1 MTRSSSPFKRST
13 RRRDTPPPVP
23 TAIGGLL
30 VVIALCILGW
40 QALRVYNGVPGR
52 GYSTVYVS
60 TPEVGNLLSHDQV
73 RIAGAR
79 VGQVL
84 DRDIGPDGRPRLE
97 LQIEPGTRL
106 PADTKVAVRG
116 AGLLGAR
123 YVELIPGGSSDD
135 VPEGSTIKGD
145 GGSYT
150 FGLAETLD
158 TFDKDTR
165 GALGSM
171 VGGLGQGLLGHG
183 EKLNDGIHAA
193 GTRSKPFGEFAAE
206 VLRRDGAAGRLVPA
220 LESAIAPLDAN
231 RRKLADLAGVT
242 ADAVEPFVDRRAEL
256 RESLDEAPPALAALR
271 PGLAAGTRLL
281 ASVRTV
287 AGAAN
292 GTLPGAPAGLRSL
305 TALLRESRAPLR
317 RASTLLDA
325 ARPAVPAALRITAA
339 LDPVLTPVKNI
350 LVGLSPILADVD
362 AYGCDINNFALTM
375 RSMTGYT
382 QPGEGPHGPAQ
393 AFRLQAVIPLSGDA
407 LGVRNTTGFDKR
419 EGIVKPC
426 TYLAKPYPQFV
437 PGGGR

>member
-1 MTRSSSPFKRST
+1 MARSSSPFKRST
-13 RRRDTPPPVP
+13 RRRDTPPPIP
-23 TAIGGLL
+23 TAVGGLL
-30 VVIALCILGW
+30 VIVALCILGW

-84 DRDIGPDGRPRLE
+84 DRDIGPDGNPRLE

-123 YVELIPGGSSDD
+123 YVELIPGSSSAD
-135 VPEGSTIKGD
+135 VAEGSTIKGD
-145 GGSYT
+145 EGSYT

-171 VGGLGQGLLGHG
+171 IGGLGQGLLGHG
-183 EKLNDGIHAA
+183 EKLNDAVHAA
-193 GTRSKPFGEFAAE
+193 GTRSRPFGEFAAE
-206 VLRRDGAAGRLVPA
+206 VLRRDGAAGRLLPA

-231 RRKLADLAGVT
+231 RHKLADMAGIA
-242 ADAVEPFVDRRAEL
+242 ADAVEPIVDRRAEM
-256 RESLDEAPPALAALR
+256 RETLDEAPPALVALQ
-271 PGLAAGTRLL
+271 PGLTAGTRLL
-281 ASVRTV
+281 ASVRSA
-287 AGAAN
+287 AGAATA
-292 GTLPGAPAGLRSL
+292 TLPKAPAGLRSL
-305 TALLRESRAPLR
+305 SALLRESRVPLR

-325 ARPAVPAALRITAA
+325 ARPAVPAALKITSA
-339 LDPVLTPVKNI
+339 LDPVLRPVKNM
-350 LVGLSPILADVD
+350 LAELSPILAEVG
-362 AYGCDINNFALTM
+362 AYNCDITNFALTM

-393 AFRLQAVIPLSGDA
+393 AFRLQSVIPLAGDA
-407 LGVRNTTGFDKR
+407 VGVRNTSTTDKR

-426 TYLAKPYPQFV
+426 TYLAKPYPQGV